1 MSKTVQI
8 GSRVFEIPDQG
19 DNPGWGEEV
28 TAWIEAATN
37 ALSNVQGA
45 NDILVTSATLA
56 NNQSTAADIPGLL
69 FNIAE
74 VERVEI
80 DYIITRVYD
89 LGASTLT
96 EAGKIIGSFNGAEF
110 NITVEAEG
118 ESGTTITVLNTGQFQ
133 YTTTDLTNHIS
144 GIIRFKASTIDTP

>member
-28 TAWIEAATN
+28 TAWIEAATD
-37 ALSNVQGA
+37 ALSSVQGA

-96 EAGKIIGSFNGAEF
+96 EAGKIIGSFDGSEF

-144 GIIRFKASTIDTP
+144 SIIRFKASTIDTP